1 MWLRSNLERLYWNFS
16 FWRSDSL
23 LWLCD
28 YAHIWRVY
36 VQVGPKLLSLN
47 TVPGSVGDYWWFC
60 WLEIWV
66 LELLIYGMH
75 PLSHLG
81 VAHLVHL
88 LDELVVFWPERH
100 LEKLYNPENR
110 RKGLK
115 HFRFHYR
122 FRIRLQRLVGWSFWT
137 VKKHAPR
144 WNLKILIAPRCILFN
159 RTVQPKNS
167 H

>member
-1 MWLRSNLERLYWNFS
+1 MVAYIE
-16 FWRSDSL
+16 
-23 LWLCD
+23 
-28 YAHIWRVY
+28 
-36 VQVGPKLLSLN
+36 G
-47 TVPGSVGDYWWFC
+47 VP
-60 WLEIWV
+60 LT
-66 LELLIYGMH
+66 LELSRGVDLVSHDAGNWLFHILH

-88 LDELVVFWPERH
+88 LDELVVFLPERH
-100 LEKLYNPENR
+100 LQKLYNPENR

-167 H
+167 HQLWKKPDLVIGLKVTFIKQTITLWKPFFFLVV